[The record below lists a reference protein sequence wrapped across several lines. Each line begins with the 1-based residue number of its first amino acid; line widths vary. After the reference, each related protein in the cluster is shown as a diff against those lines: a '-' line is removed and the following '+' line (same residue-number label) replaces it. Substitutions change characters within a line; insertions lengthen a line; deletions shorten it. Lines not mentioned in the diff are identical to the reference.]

1 MPKTLKTNYLIIGS
15 GAMGMAFADTLL
27 SETNA
32 NIIIVDR
39 FAKPGGHWNS
49 AYPFVTLHQPSAFYG
64 VASKELSQ
72 GRIDELGWNKG
83 LADLATGPEI
93 MAYFE
98 DVMRQRFLPSGRVQY
113 FPLCDYKGE
122 GTFEHK
128 LSGASYDV
136 AYDKLVNCTYLNTTV
151 PLTHTPNFDVAD
163 NVRFMPLNALPNIT
177 NTPDAYVIIGG
188 GKTGIDACLWL
199 LENGIDPD
207 LISWVISRDAWMLD
221 RKNTQIGEAFF
232 FDTMGAQAGQF
243 EAIAKADSPEDMFD
257 RLEACGYFVRLDPN
271 VRPQMFHGAT
281 ISQPELAQ
289 LRRIKNIIRM
299 GHVTKISTEKMTL
312 QQGEVPA
319 TADTVFIDCSASAIK
334 DYSGDIP
341 VFDGDTITPQ
351 TVRSYQPVFS
361 ASFIAHIEASDKT
374 EDEKN
379 EYCKVVPLPDTLHD
393 YMRLT
398 LAFMM
403 NQQKWG
409 QDPDI
414 RKWLQENR
422 LDGFSKLVANI
433 DKDDSEKMAVM
444 NKLRENAMP
453 AAMKLMQFIA
463 AAETNHEPNN

>member
-1 MPKTLKTNYLIIGS
+1 MPKTLKTDYLIIGS

-27 SETNA
+27 SETDA

-64 VASKELSQ
+64 VPSKELSQ
-72 GRIDELGWNKG
+72 GRIDELGWNEG

-113 FPLCDYKGE
+113 FPLCDYIGD

-128 LSGASYDV
+128 LSGA
-136 AYDKLVNCTYLNTTV
+136 AYKVDYNKLVNCTYLNTTV
-151 PLTHTPNFDVAD
+151 PSTHTPSFDIAN

-177 NTPDAYVIIGG
+177 ETPDKYVIIGG

-221 RKNTQIGEAFF
+221 RKNTQTGEAFF
-232 FDTMGAQAGQF
+232 FDTMAAQAGQF
-243 EAIAKADSPEDMFD
+243 EAIAKASSSEDMFD

-281 ISQPELAQ
+281 ISQMELVQ

-299 GHVTKISTEKMTL
+299 GHVTKLSEEKMTL
-312 QQGEVPA
+312 QQGEVLTSPN
-319 TADTVFIDCSASAIK
+319 TIFVDCSASAIK
-334 DYSGDIP
+334 DYSGDIA
-341 VFDGDTITPQ
+341 VFNGNTITPQ

-414 RKWLQENR
+414 RKWLNENR

-433 DKDDSEKMAVM
+433 DKNDSEKMAIM
-444 NKLRENAMP
+444 NKLRQNAMP
-453 AAMKLMQFIA
+453 AAIKLMQFIA
-463 AAETNHEPNN
+463 AAETN